1 MRGRGW
7 GTTVPGPAVLVPLV
21 EIIPLGTSLTLAG
34 VVLNL
39 AWLAG
44 WFECMCCPVEG
55 NDVVVTCFVKGG
67 SEIMEF
73 TVKQ

>member
-1 MRGRGW
+1 MA
-7 GTTVPGPAVLVPLV
+7 VPGPGVLVPFV

-44 WFECMCCPVEG
+44 WFEGADECMCCPVEG